1 MRPHLPR
8 LFLLIGI
15 WHLIGLASGLVVAAP
30 TKRLM
35 SDSPALAEHVVVVVW
50 DGLRPDSVNEQDTPT
65 LFKLAKE
72 GTTFAQ
78 NHCVYISS
86 TEVNGTAIAT
96 GGYPSSTGIVANT
109 EYRPEID
116 PLKSFGT
123 EEEQALRKGDE
134 LSHDRYIG
142 LPTVAEIL
150 QRKGRWTAIA
160 GSKPVAL
167 MLDRQ
172 KRSDGVGVSGVL
184 FQGKTMP
191 ESLGPFLV
199 GSRGEFPKTA
209 DATMAANREVDVWTT
224 QALVENMWANGVP
237 AFSMLWLSEPDYA
250 QHGSGPNSAVARA
263 ALKSCDENLERVLK
277 ALEAAKARSSTAV
290 FVVSDHGFSTIS
302 RAIDTA
308 VVLNDAGFH
317 AFRKFPVSPAPGSV
331 MVIGNGG
338 TVCLY
343 VVGRDKRTVQRLV
356 EFLQES
362 DFAGVIFCRFEIEGT
377 FPLAAAKLDSP
388 TAPDI
393 VVSLRWTSEASR
405 TGMVGMVASD
415 AKKRGA
421 GQGIHASLSRFDMHN
436 TLIAAGPG
444 IRRGFVDN
452 LPSGN
457 ADVAP
462 TALALLGISAP
473 GEMDGRVLTEALAG
487 HERFTAEITLETLEA
502 GHRGKQFDWHQYL
515 QLTKLGR
522 QLYLDEGNGE
532 AKPVGKSK

>member
-8 LFLLIGI
+8 RFQLIGI
-15 WHLIGLASGLVVAAP
+15 SVLIGLASGLIVAAP
-30 TKRLM
+30 KRLM
-35 SDSPALAEHVVVVVW
+35 ADSPARAEHVVVVVW

-96 GGYPSSTGIVANT
+96 GGYPTTTGIVANT

-116 PLKSFGT
+116 PVKSFGT

-134 LSHDRYIG
+134 LSHGRYIG
-142 LPTVAEIL
+142 LSTVAEIL
-150 QRKGRWTAIA
+150 QRNGRWTAVA

-167 MLDRQ
+167 MLDRR

-184 FQGKTMP
+184 FQGKTLP
-191 ESLGPFLV
+191 ESLGPLLV
-199 GSRGEFPKTA
+199 ASRGEFPKTA
-209 DATMAANREVDVWTT
+209 DATMAANRDVDAWTT
-224 QALVENMWANGVP
+224 EALVENMWANGVP

-263 ALKSCDENLERVLK
+263 ALKSCDDNLERVLR
-277 ALEAAKARSSTAV
+277 ALEAAKARSATAV
-290 FVVSDHGFSTIS
+290 FIVSDHGFSTIS

-308 VVLNDAGFH
+308 VVLIDAGFH

-377 FPLAAAKLDSP
+377 FPLSAANIDAP

-405 TGMVGMVASD
+405 TGMAGMVASD
-415 AKKRGA
+415 AKKRAA

-436 TLIAAGPG
+436 TLIAAGSG

-473 GEMDGRVLTEALAG
+473 VEMDGRILAEALAG
-487 HERFTAEITLETLEA
+487 HERFTAEITSETLEA
-502 GHRGKQFDWHQYL
+502 AHRGKQSGWRQYL
-515 QLTKLGR
+515 QTTKLGR
-522 QLYLDEGNGE
+522 QIYLDEGNGE
-532 AKPVGKSK
+532 TIPFEKSK